1 MGPVGLRL
9 PRPAL
14 VPADLAGQRV
24 AAAGSLSAVRPHGA
38 WPLRVVSANSQVGGG
53 AGAGPAPKLP
63 RRAPVSLGPALQ
75 VLPGRPGPD
84 PTRLL
89 RSRQAPG
96 PWAETGARATP
107 RCLWKVPSGMPGGLI
122 AVCPTA
128 GSVQSCRPLPT
139 FLTPSGAFSASVR
152 WEPRRW
158 AGLSPRTREPARP
171 PQAHPTR
178 GEGPGF
184 REGHGAV
191 PPGVRAEAAGC
202 HGDPRPGRR
211 PPGPGWQPPT
221 WGALGTQQGAPRC
234 SLASPPD
241 T

>member
-191 PPGVRAEAAGC
+191 PPRGPSRGSRL
-202 HGDPRPGRR
+202 PRR
-211 PPGPGWQPPT
+211 PPPWAPATGTRVAAPHLGGTGDPT
-221 WGALGTQQGAPRC
+221 R
-234 SLASPPD
+234 SPKVLTCLP